1 MTKLTSDEVEEIQ
14 AELSD
19 LQGDLEEAVQ
29 HLTCGVSCETEEDLR
44 ANLGDLRQSLIS
56 INLDID
62 ELYRRSGG
70 KIVLR
75 IRPKRKQ
82 DSSDD

>member
-1 MTKLTSDEVEEIQ
+1 MTNDEVEEIQ

-29 HLTCGVSCETEEDLR
+29 HLSSAVSCETEEDLR
-44 ANLGDLRQSLIS
+44 ANLGDLRRSLIS

-70 KIVLR
+70 KIALR

-82 DSSDD
+82 DANDD